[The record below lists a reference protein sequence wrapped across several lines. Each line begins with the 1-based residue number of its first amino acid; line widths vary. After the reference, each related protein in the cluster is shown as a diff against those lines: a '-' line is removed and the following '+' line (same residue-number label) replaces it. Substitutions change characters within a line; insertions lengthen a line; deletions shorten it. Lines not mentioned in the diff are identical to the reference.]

1 MKIDVSFGAFNFKA
15 TPTSG
20 AIVLAGTT
28 LGLLVF
34 GMVASVAMCSDVDLS
49 TSDDTSALELAE

>member
-1 MKIDVSFGAFNFKA
+1 MNVKIPLGACTFRA
-15 TPTSG
+15 TVPSG
-20 AIVLAGTT
+20 AILLAGTT